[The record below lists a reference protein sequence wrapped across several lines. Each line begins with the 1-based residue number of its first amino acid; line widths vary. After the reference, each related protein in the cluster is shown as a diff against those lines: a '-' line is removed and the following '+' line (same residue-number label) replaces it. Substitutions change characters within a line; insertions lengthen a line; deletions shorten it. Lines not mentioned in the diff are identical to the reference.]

1 MNRERVSLCEVG
13 PRDGLQNEP
22 HALPPS
28 ERARFISRLAAA
40 GLECIEAGA
49 FVSPRAVPQMA
60 GTAQVLAALKLD
72 APPRLPV
79 LVANQ
84 RGLDDALRAGVREI
98 ALFTGASD
106 AFTLSNIRCDVASSL
121 MRFAGLASQASAA
134 GLRMRGYVSVAFGC
148 PFEGAVKPERVLH
161 VAESLLALGCEEISI
176 GDTIGVATPSAVERV
191 FRLLED
197 SLPVARL
204 AGHFHDTRGMA
215 VANVCRA
222 LELGVRSFD
231 ASVGGLGGCPY
242 APGASGNVAT
252 EDLVY
257 LFEGEGMETG
267 VDLQRLMAA
276 GEYIDRLLGR
286 RCASRVR
293 AASAGSLVRR

>member
-1 MNRERVSLCEVG
+1 MNRERISLCEVG

-22 HALPPS
+22 QALAPS
-28 ERARFISRLAAA
+28 ERAQFISRLAAA
-40 GLECIEAGA
+40 GLQCIEAGA
-49 FVSPRAVPQMA
+49 FVSPQAVPQMA

-72 APPRLPV
+72 GQLRLPV

-84 RGLDDALRAGVREI
+84 RGLDDALHAGVREI

-106 AFTLSNIRCDVASSL
+106 AFTLNNIRCDVATSL
-121 MRFAGLASQASAA
+121 TRFAGLASQARTA

-148 PFEGAVKPERVLH
+148 PFEGIVKPKRVLQ

-176 GDTIGVATPSAVERV
+176 GDTIGVATPAAVARL
-191 FRLLED
+191 FRLLEQ

-222 LELGVRSFD
+222 LEQGVRRFD

-252 EDLVY
+252 EELVY

-267 VDLQRLMAA
+267 VDLQKLIAA

-286 RCASRVR
+286 HPASRVR
-293 AASAGSLVRR
+293 AASTQPQAPR